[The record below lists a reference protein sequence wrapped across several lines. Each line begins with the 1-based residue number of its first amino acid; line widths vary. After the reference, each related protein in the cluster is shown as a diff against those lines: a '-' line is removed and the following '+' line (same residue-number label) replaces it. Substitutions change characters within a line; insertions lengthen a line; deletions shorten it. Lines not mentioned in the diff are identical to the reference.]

1 MKFMRFRLKTRDKI
15 AEEKKAKKRVARER
29 REMLNSFPRTKR
41 EKANAMLDELE
52 LLHKTMNRWGIYS
65 FFFIALFF
73 VSFGTGYVRVHAIF
87 WILAGIGIVGFAYA
101 IGKTLIYSHRAD
113 NQKKKFRAFWLESQS
128 KRKEVEE

>member
-1 MKFMRFRLKTRDKI
+1 MKFRFKTRDKI
-15 AEEKKAKKRVARER
+15 AVEKKAKKRVARER
-29 REMLNSFPRTKR
+29 REMINSFPRTKR

-87 WILAGIGIVGFAYA
+87 WVLAGTGIIGFAYT
-101 IGKTLIYSHRAD
+101 IGKTLICSHRAD
-113 NQKKKFRAFWLESQS
+113 KQKKKFRTFWLESQS

>member
-1 MKFMRFRLKTRDKI
+1 MKFRLKTRDKI

-29 REMLNSFPRTKR
+29 REMINSFPRTKR

-73 VSFGTGYVRVHAIF
+73 VSFGTGYVRVHTIF
-87 WILAGIGIVGFAYA
+87 WVLAGIGIIGFAYT
-101 IGKTLIYSHRAD
+101 IGKTLICSHRAD
-113 NQKKKFRAFWLESQS
+113 KQKKKFRTFWLESQS